1 MIKNLAVQSKSIK
14 YHQTAGEQQYT
25 EQKIVAKMLTKG
37 KRCGE
42 IDHKAS
48 HKRVKNAKFSRN

>member
-25 EQKIVAKMLTKG
+25 EQEIVGKMLTKR

-42 IDHKAS
+42 IDRKVS
-48 HKRVKNAKFSRN
+48 HKRVKNGKFSRN